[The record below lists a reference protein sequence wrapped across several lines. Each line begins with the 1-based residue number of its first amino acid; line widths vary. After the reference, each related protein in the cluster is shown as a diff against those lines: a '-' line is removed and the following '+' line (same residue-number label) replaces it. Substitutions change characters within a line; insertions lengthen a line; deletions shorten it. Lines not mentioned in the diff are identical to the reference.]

1 MTMTLSGDGTITGLV
16 AGGLPDATIT
26 SDDLASGAAVSNIG
40 YTPTNQQAE
49 NINFRNRIINGDMRI
64 DQRNAG
70 ASVTPTVSGT
80 YTLDRW
86 KTMLTVASKFSVQRS
101 TTAPTG
107 FANSLLVTSLSA
119 YSLGDDIFSVNQLIE
134 GLNVSD
140 LDWGTANAKTVTLS
154 FWVRSSL
161 TGSFGGAITSASSGA
176 FSYSNSYPFA
186 YTISAANTWEQ
197 KTVVISGPTS
207 GTFSNSTSDYLSVVF
222 SLGAGSAYSGT
233 AGAWVSGTRV
243 QPTGSVN
250 LCATNGATLYITG
263 VQLEVGSVATPF
275 ERRPYGTELS
285 LCQRYY
291 EKHIFGN
298 IGDYTNATGF
308 ALSSVS
314 YFAYTFQVPKRT
326 TPTYSAS
333 GDWRGQ
339 GLVDTVSSAS
349 VSFAHGSN
357 MAVRFLL
364 TASYGGTQGLAV
376 NLQAMSSGASI
387 VASAEL

>member
-1 MTMTLSGDGTITGLV
+1 MSVLAVNAVTD
-16 AGGLPDATIT
+16 ANGGNTATIN
-26 SDDLASGAAVSNIG
+26 SM
-40 YTPTNQQAE
+40 TPTADSLQG
-49 NINFRNRIINGDMRI
+49 FRNRILNGGMVI
-64 DQRNAG
+64 DQRNNG
-70 ASVTPTVSGT
+70 ASVTPTTSGT

-119 YSLGDDIFSVNQLIE
+119 YSLGDDILSVNQPIE

-186 YTISAANTWEQ
+186 YTISSANTWEQ

-222 SLGAGSAYSGT
+222 SLGAASAYSGT

-243 QPTGSVN
+243 QPTGSVS
-250 LCATNGATLYITG
+250 LVSTNGATWYITG

-275 ERRPYGTELS
+275 ERRPYGTELA
-285 LCQRYY
+285 LCQRYCNVY
-291 EKHIFGN
+291 GENAYSIFGSM
-298 IGDYTNATGF
+298 GYAFSTTGF
-308 ALSSVS
+308 LSATHLPVEMRAVPTLSVS
-314 YFAYTFQVPKRT
+314 GNTRSNPDNVSITSATFNTSNSSKKIAVVEPAV
-326 TPTYSAS
+326 AS
-333 GDWRGQ
+333 GLTSNRGYYW
-339 GLVDTVSSAS
+339 
-349 VSFAHGSN
+349 
-357 MAVRFLL
+357 
-364 TASYGGTQGLAV
+364 TANNDATARV
-376 NLQAMSSGASI
+376 I
-387 VASAEL
+387 FSAEL